1 MVSIW
6 RFGYTDPVTADDLDA
21 VFGLS
26 VVANINNNNKSKNKT
41 KDSGVIIK
49 KATKH
54 VFNDIFDVVV
64 GLTVNILIGSSLF
77 YNSLQLVQTDKKR
90 HMKCYT
96 HRSQPTYRTDGKK
109 RQRKQ
114 PRYARNNKQLDRP
127 TS

>member
-1 MVSIW
+1 MESIW
-6 RFGYTDPVTADDLDA
+6 LSGYTDPVTADDLDA

-64 GLTVNILIGSSLF
+64 GLIVNILIGSSLF
-77 YNSLQLVQTDKKR
+77 
-90 HMKCYT
+90 
-96 HRSQPTYRTDGKK
+96 
-109 RQRKQ
+109 
-114 PRYARNNKQLDRP
+114 
-127 TS
+127 